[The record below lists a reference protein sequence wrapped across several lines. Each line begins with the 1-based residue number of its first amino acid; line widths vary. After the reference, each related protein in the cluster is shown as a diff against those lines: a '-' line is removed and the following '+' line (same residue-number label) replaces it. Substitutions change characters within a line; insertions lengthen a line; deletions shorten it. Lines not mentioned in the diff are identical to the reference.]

1 MAAFDKITSG
11 IDSID
16 QVLDYIRLGDN
27 VVWQVSSID
36 EYRYFAESFAQAVTE
51 AGKELIYMRFA
62 KHEPLVKQ
70 GEYVKIYQLDS
81 NQGFEAFTVAV
92 HDIITEKGREALYIF
107 DSLSE
112 LQVAWASDLMMG
124 NFFCVTC
131 PYLFELDTV
140 AYFPIIRSRH
150 SFDAVARIRDTTQ
163 LFLNIYN
170 DKEDWYFQ
178 PLKVWNRYS
187 STMFRPHHSKKEEQD
202 FQPITDG
209 VGSSKFYKV
218 VDEEEGFLQDQN
230 LDNWERFFSK
240 AKMEYQQ
247 GTLSEKTCGDM
258 CRIMMSRDQ
267 NMAALVEKHFKPK
280 DYFLVKDRLIGSG
293 TIGGKACGMLL
304 ARNLVKYYLPESREL
319 MEPHD
324 SFYIGSDVFYT
335 YIVENQCWKLR
346 IRQRTE
352 EGYFEAGKELKEKL
366 LHGEFPGKTKEQF
379 MHLLDYFG
387 QAPIIA
393 RSSSLQEDGFG
404 NAFAGKYESV
414 FCVNS
419 GTMEERLKDFEDAI
433 RTVYAST
440 MDESALEYR
449 RRRGLGQRDEQMAI
463 LVQRVSGSLYDQ
475 YFMPGAAGV
484 GYSYSAYRWREDM
497 DPEAGMLRLV
507 MGLGTRAVDRTE
519 GDYPRIVSLDCPES
533 TTITDIAKKHR
544 FSQHQVDLLNTSTNQ
559 LETKELKD
567 VMLHMPRWYQNIVLE
582 HDYDAE
588 MLLRNRGDRRE
599 VLFASCQN
607 LAARREFTDFMK
619 NILRVLEEQYQ
630 YPVDIEFAVNFSQDR
645 NFVVNLLQCRPLQTG
660 SRNKEVDLPEIPK
673 KNLFF
678 SLQDASMGSS
688 MCTEIDFV
696 IIVDPKEYYE
706 CPYKDKAQVAI
717 MIGKINRWFQQK
729 DKKIL
734 LMVPGRIGTSSP
746 ELGIP
751 VAFSDISEMTA
762 ICEVAYSQ
770 AGYQPELSYGSH
782 MFQDLV
788 ESEILYSAIFESSK
802 TKEYQPELFQDK
814 RNILEQIVPRSNGW
828 EDMIQVY
835 QVEKDPMILA
845 FDMIKGKT
853 ICGFKII

>member
-1 MAAFDKITSG
+1 MAAFDRITSG
-11 IDSID
+11 IASID
-16 QVLDYIRLGDN
+16 QALDHIRMGDN
-27 VVWQVSSID
+27 VVWQVSSLE
-36 EYRYFAESFAQAVTE
+36 EYRYFVEPFAQAVVSS
-51 AGKELIYMRFA
+51 GKELIYMRFA
-62 KHEPLVKQ
+62 KHEALLEP
-70 GEYVKIYQLDS
+70 GNHITIYELNPD
-81 NQGFEAFTVAV
+81 QGFEAFTVAV
-92 HDIITEKGREALYIF
+92 HEIITAKGREALYVF

-163 LFLNIYN
+163 LLLDIYEN
-170 DKEDWYFQ
+170 EEDWYFQ

-187 STMFRPHHSKKEEQD
+187 PTMFRPHHSLKQNRN

-209 VGSSKFYKV
+209 VGNSKFYNI

-230 LDNWERFFSK
+230 LDNWERFFAK
-240 AKMEYQQ
+240 AKLEYQQ
-247 GTLSEKTCGDM
+247 GTLSEEAFGTM
-258 CRIMMSRDQ
+258 CRIMMSRDKD
-267 NMAALVEKHFKPK
+267 MAELVEKHFKAK
-280 DYFLVKDRLIGSG
+280 DYFMVKDRMIGSG

-304 ARNLVKYYLPESREL
+304 ARNLVKENIKESREW

-335 YIVENQCWKLR
+335 FIVENQCWKLR

-352 EGYFEAGKELKEKL
+352 QGYFEAGKELKEKL
-366 LHGEFPGKTKEQF
+366 LHGEFPGKIKEQF
-379 MHLLDYFG
+379 IHLLDYFG
-387 QAPIIA
+387 QSPIIA

-414 FCVNS
+414 FCVNC
-419 GTMEERLKDFEDAI
+419 GTMEERLKEFEDAI

-449 RRRGLGQRDEQMAI
+449 RRRGLSQRDEQMAI
-463 LVQRVSGSLYDQ
+463 LVQRVSGSLYDEF
-475 YFMPGAAGV
+475 FMPGAAGV
-484 GYSYSAYRWREDM
+484 GYSYSSYRWREDM

-519 GDYPRIVSLDCPES
+519 GDYPRIVSLDYPES
-533 TTITDIAKKHR
+533 TTATDIAKKHR
-544 FSQHQVDLLNTSTNQ
+544 FSQHQVDLLNIRTNR
-559 LETKELKD
+559 LETKKLQD
-567 VMLHMPRWYQNIVLE
+567 VIVHMPQWYKNIVLE

-588 MLLRNRGDRRE
+588 ILLRNRGDRRE

-607 LAARREFTDFMK
+607 LTARREFTDFMQK
-619 NILRVLEEQYQ
+619 ILKVLEEQYR
-630 YPVDIEFAVNFSQDR
+630 YPVDIEFAVNFSQDKK
-645 NFVVNLLQCRPLQTG
+645 FVVNLLQCRPLQTG
-660 SRNKEVDLPEIPK
+660 SKHREVEIPEIK
-673 KNLFF
+673 KTHTYF

-688 MCTEIDFV
+688 ISTEIDLV
-696 IIVDPKEYYE
+696 ICVNPKKYYE
-706 CPYKDKAQVAI
+706 CPYKNKPQVAAV
-717 MIGKINRWFQQK
+717 IGKINRAFYQQGK
-729 DKKIL
+729 RIL

-788 ESEILYSAIFESSK
+788 ESEILYSAIFESTK
-802 TKEYQPELFQDK
+802 TKCYQPELFQDK
-814 RNILEQIVPRSNGW
+814 PNILEQIVSGSELW
-828 EDMIQVY
+828 ESMIQVY
-835 QVEKDPMILA
+835 SMENDHLILA
-845 FDMIKGKT
+845 YDMIKGKT
-853 ICGFKII
+853 VCGIL